1 RTHIPGVNTSKTSR
15 TVRTFRFFFIIFAA
29 AATACATNPVP
40 DEEGR
45 AMLVGNWYGEYDQC
59 KCGDF
64 DFLRWTRMNSP
75 NGEQRVH
82 FRYYHEGHVRQNVI
96 RLGRW
101 EYHAGIYSDTCESY
115 VVDGSPRP
123 CPDSRYDF
131 VVESMTANAMTYR
144 NDKYQIRYS

>member
-1 RTHIPGVNTSKTSR
+1 MRICRFLAGV
-15 TVRTFRFFFIIFAA
+15 FAA
-29 AATACATNPVP
+29 AAAACATSPVS
-40 DEEGR
+40 DADGR

-64 DFLRWTRMNSP
+64 DFLRWTRLNLP

-82 FRYYHEGHVRQNVI
+82 FRYYHEGQVRQNVI
-96 RLGRW
+96 RLGHW

-115 VVDGSPRP
+115 VVDGLPRP

-131 VVESMTANAMTYR
+131 VVESMSANAMTYR
-144 NDKYQIRYS
+144 NDKYHIRYTTRRVADDFRFPE

>member
-1 RTHIPGVNTSKTSR
+1 VPISR
-15 TVRTFRFFFIIFAA
+15 YFLPLVAA
-29 AATACATNPVP
+29 MLAGCATGPIP
-40 DEEGR
+40 DDEGR
-45 AMLVGNWYGEYDQC
+45 AILIGNWYGEFEEC

-75 NGEQRVH
+75 DGAQRIH
-82 FRYYHEGHVRQNVI
+82 FRYYQEGKVRQNVI

-131 VVESMTANAMTYR
+131 VVESMTAQAMTYR
-144 NDKYQIRYS
+144 NDKYHIRYSTRRVADNFRLPD